1 MSVMTEGKVKTDKGI
16 IEYSRKNSLA
26 DTISYLAEKNV
37 LGKDIYFLNGYCLT
51 TKELSQKEHNK
62 AELESLAHVDDTGID
77 LMDSIGIMNPALV
90 IMKLKAQKNE
100 KNAEFGPTQE
110 EVLNVWVQ
118 IRMGLSLK
126 ILDQAVNYLNNR
138 YIGETEQLKMQL
150 IKSDIAQ
157 FITEYH
163 SLLLDISKL
172 KLTPLRLILLHER
185 ITQSNESLIKLCG
198 GSGYIRDGVMDVY
211 FNSRVIQQIY
221 GVINV

>member
-1 MSVMTEGKVKTDKGI
+1 MNMITEGEIKTDKDI
-16 IEYSRKNSLA
+16 IEYSRKNRLE
-26 DTISYLAEKNV
+26 DTISYLAEINI
-37 LGKDIYFLNGYCLT
+37 LDKDIYFLNGYCLT
-51 TKELSQKEHNK
+51 TKEISQKEHNK
-62 AELESLAHVDDTGID
+62 AELESLAHIDDTGIV
-77 LMDSIGIMNPALV
+77 LLDSIGFMNPALV
-90 IMKLKAQKNE
+90 IMKLKAQKTE
-100 KNAEFGPTQE
+100 KNVLFGSTQE

-172 KLTPLRLILLHER
+172 RLTPLRLTFLHER

-211 FNSRVIQQIY
+211 YNSRVIQQIY